1 MDCFV
6 TAILIT
12 QLLAEVPLDRTNFIL
27 FWHYEMGNVIEILK
41 VWSFFLLLVP
51 TIHFMVQTIESY
63 SMSRT
68 NMAQSFEPITKLPT
82 LVICHNSRYLLE
94 YGIHLNISYHCEGQ

>member
-12 QLLAEVPLDRTNFIL
+12 QLLAKVPLDRTNFIL
-27 FWHYEMGNVIEILK
+27 FWHCEMGNVIDILQYGAF
-41 VWSFFLLLVP
+41 VLLLLP
-51 TIHFMVQTIESY
+51 TIYFMLQTIESY
-63 SMSRT
+63 SMSRA

-94 YGIHLNISYHCEGQ
+94 YGIHLNISYQCEGQ